1 MHRIW
6 RLLRFGLI
14 ERYIFR
20 MSFFACLL
28 GIFVLTAVIWV
39 TQALRELDLM
49 TSKGQTILMFLAI
62 TGLSIPALVTVIAP
76 VALFAAV
83 IFTLNKLNSD
93 SELIVMS
100 AAGTPPSVILKPLA
114 LLGMIITIMV
124 GVMTIYVM
132 PQSFRTIRD
141 LVTKVQADFLANVVA
156 EGQFTTLQ
164 NGITFHYRERAGQ
177 TLRGVFMQDRRDKD
191 KTSVYLAEEGHTLS
205 SDDGSFLVLE
215 KGSVQRLSAGQQDA
229 AIVLFDRYA
238 LDLGELA
245 TQAEASYYRPR
256 EQTTFELFSGAETAP
271 DRRFAARYRA
281 ELHERLTAPLY
292 AIAFLLIGY
301 AALSAPRTTRQGRG
315 TAIASAVIAVIAL
328 RTSGFFIGSLV
339 ARSAAF
345 VPLAYGAPLGACLA
359 SILIARRSHT
369 LSARNWPWLE
379 RLQAAIVHAIFNN
392 SLMARLRGA

>member
-1 MHRIW
+1 MQRVWRII
-6 RLLRFGLI
+6 RFGLI

-100 AAGTPPSVILKPLA
+100 AAGTPPSIILKPLA
-114 LLGMIITIMV
+114 LLGMIITILV

-141 LVTKVQADFLANVVA
+141 LITKVQADFLSNVVA

-191 KTSVYLAEEGHTLS
+191 KTSVYLAEQGHTVS
-205 SDDGSFLVLE
+205 TDDGSFLILE
-215 KGSVQRLSAGQQDA
+215 KGSVQRLGAGQQDA
-229 AIVLFDRYA
+229 AIVLFERYA
-238 LDLGELA
+238 LDLSELA
-245 TQAEASYYRPR
+245 TQAEANYYRPR
-256 EQTTFELFSGAETAP
+256 EQTTFDLFAGRSQAP
-271 DRRFAARYRA
+271 DPRFAARYRS

-315 TAIASAVIAVIAL
+315 AAIAGAVVAVIAL
-328 RTSGFFIGSLV
+328 RTAGFFIGSLV

-345 VPLAYGAPLGACLA
+345 VPLAYAAPLGTCIA
-359 SILIARRSHT
+359 SIIVARRSHT
-369 LSARNWPWLE
+369 LNVSQSAWGTA
-379 RLQAAIVHAIFNN
+379 LQGWISNILFNN
-392 SLMARLRGA
+392 PLVNRLRRA